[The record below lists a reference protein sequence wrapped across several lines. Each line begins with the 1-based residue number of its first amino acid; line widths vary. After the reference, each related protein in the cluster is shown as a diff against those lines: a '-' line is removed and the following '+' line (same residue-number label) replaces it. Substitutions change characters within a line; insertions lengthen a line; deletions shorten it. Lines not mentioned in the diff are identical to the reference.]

1 MKRVKSGASFGSVR
15 SQMLQGA
22 CVGLFLAFCAVG
34 SWAQQA
40 ILGRVVDNSGA
51 VISGAQVAARNMAT
65 GIENETKTNAAGAY
79 QFPSLS
85 IGEYKVEVVKAGFA
99 KGMALRVDL
108 LVGARQQ
115 VNFIL
120 KVGKA
125 SQTVEVSGQTPLI
138 PTEMTS
144 HGQVIR
150 SIQILQL
157 PLNDRD
163 PARLASL
170 AAGVVISAENMG
182 DLSDGVREG
191 AFNINGLR
199 SDDNNYILDGVDNN
213 EMGTSN
219 QGFSYQV
226 IQLPPDA
233 LAEFKVETNN
243 FTAQQ
248 GRNGGAVIAEIS
260 KSGGNQFHG
269 SLWEFNRNT
278 VFDAAGYFAKHGAKP
293 QLNRNQFGGTFS
305 GPILRRKAFFF
316 LDAEIFRQATSADNY
331 STLPTMDERQGVFS
345 VPVENPLT
353 GVVYAANAPI
363 FASDLSPFVIKVLSY
378 LPEPN
383 VGNGLTANN
392 YFSQTRQ
399 SMRTHNEDLKIDY
412 HISRKWKMFARLS
425 NRRALVF
432 SGAPIPGLAGGDS
445 NGNVH
450 VFNKQLATGA
460 TWILSPNSLLDF
472 HFGFDTTQAG
482 KAPVLLGGPS
492 MYSLFGITG
501 LPDSPTV
508 TGGLTAQVITGYSQ
522 LGRQPTSPQFQN
534 PLLYDPKVDYTFVH
548 GLHTIQ
554 AGYQFQGI
562 HTAVGD
568 LNTIYGE
575 DTYSGEFSRPAGGSG
590 SAALYDMSDFLFG
603 LRSQYQLETYFVP
616 QMRQRMQFAYVQDAW
631 SVTPKLNLNYGLRYE
646 FATPLFEA
654 DNKLSNFDPA
664 TLSIVQA
671 KAGSI
676 YDRSL
681 VHPDYKDFAPRVGLA
696 YLATPRITIRSSYGI
711 FYNHGDRV
719 GSGNILGLNAP
730 QVVQATVVQTPDQ
743 SGFRTT
749 QAGYP
754 IGLTDPSSF
763 NRATDTLAALDMHMR
778 AAMVQ
783 QWFLGVDQ
791 QIGRSTVAALSY
803 VGNHAVR
810 LLMFVD
816 ANQANPNPEGMI
828 IPLNERRFRYPGFA
842 SISEGVPYGASNY
855 NALQAK
861 LEHQW
866 SHGLF
871 FLDNLT
877 WSHGLDNST
886 LALENPNGTTAK
898 PQNLYDLR
906 SEYASSIYNMSLVN
920 SMSLVWSVPVG
931 QGREFGSAM
940 GAALNEVLGGWQLS
954 AVSSQHSGQPVDL
967 EYVPTPAYQVSAALP
982 SWQGGTQMRPNVNG
996 PVQGKHPTINN
1007 YFLTQNISLPT
1018 DPSHPFGNMSRNA
1031 GVAPGYSDVDL
1042 GISKS
1047 FPLYGN
1053 GTHLQFRSEF
1063 FNAFNRTNFTA
1074 PDGDFS
1080 DSTFGTIRSAFDAR
1094 QIQFGAKLVF

>member
-1 MKRVKSGASFGSVR
+1 M
-15 SQMLQGA
+15 
-22 CVGLFLAFCAVG
+22 CVALFCVSAF
-34 SWAQQA
+34 AQQA
-40 ILGRVVDNSGA
+40 ILGTVTDNTGA
-51 VISGAQVAARNMAT
+51 VISGAQVEAQNLAT
-65 GIENETKTNAAGAY
+65 GIESNTKTNAAGIFE
-79 QFPSLS
+79 FPALS
-85 IGEYKVEVVKAGFA
+85 IGHYKVTVAMSGFA
-99 KGMALRVDL
+99 TGTAPDVDL

-115 VNFIL
+115 VNFSL
-120 KVGKA
+120 KPGKT
-125 SQTVEVSGQTPLI
+125 SQTIEVSGQTPLV
-138 PTEMTS
+138 PTEMTA

-163 PARLASL
+163 PARLAAL
-170 AAGVVISAENMG
+170 AAGVVISAENRG
-182 DLSDGVREG
+182 DLSSGVREG

-233 LAEFKVETNN
+233 LAQFKVETNN

-248 GRNGGAVIAEIS
+248 GRNGGAVITEIS
-260 KSGGNQFHG
+260 KSGTNRFHG

-278 VFDAAGYFAKHGAKP
+278 IFDAAGYFAQHGAKP
-293 QLNRNQFGGTFS
+293 QLNRNQFGGTFA
-305 GPILRRKAFFF
+305 GPLLHNKAFFF
-316 LDAEIFRQATSADNY
+316 LDAEIFRQATSSDNY
-331 STLPTMDERQGVFS
+331 STLPTLAERQGIFGVA
-345 VPVENPLT
+345 VQNPLT
-353 GVVYAANAPI
+353 GIVYAANTQIPQ
-363 FASDLSPFVIKVLSY
+363 SDLSPFAVKVLSY
-378 LPEPN
+378 LPAPN
-383 VGNGLTANN
+383 EGNGVASNN
-392 YFSQTRQ
+392 YFSLTHQ
-399 SMRTHNEDLKIDY
+399 SVRTHNEDLRVDY
-412 HISRKWKMFARLS
+412 HPSKQWKIFARLS

-432 SGAPIPGLAGGDS
+432 SGSAIPGLAGGDS

-460 TWILSPNSLLDF
+460 TWVLSPNSLLDF

-492 MYSLFGITG
+492 MDALFGITG
-501 LPDSPTV
+501 LPTTPNI
-508 TGGLTAQVITGYSQ
+508 TGGLTAQVITGLSQ

-534 PLLYDPKVDYTFVH
+534 PLLYDPKVDYTWVH
-548 GLHTIQ
+548 GRHTIQ
-554 AGYQFQGI
+554 TGYEFQGI
-562 HTAVGD
+562 HIAVGD

-575 DTYSGEFSRPAGGSG
+575 DTYSGEFSRPTGGSG
-590 SAALYDMSDFLFG
+590 SASTYDMADFLFG

-631 SVTPKLNLNYGLRYE
+631 RATRQLTLNYGLRYE
-646 FATPLFEA
+646 YATPLFEA
-654 DNKLSNFDPA
+654 DNRLSNFDPA
-664 TLSIVQA
+664 TRSIVQA

-681 VHPDYKDFAPRVGLA
+681 VHPDYKDFAPRIGLA
-696 YLATPRITIRSSYGI
+696 YLATPRTTIRSSYGI

-730 QVVQATVVQTPDQ
+730 QVVQATVVQTPDEA
-743 SGFRTT
+743 GFRTT

-754 IGLTDPSSF
+754 IGLTDPSNFDPS
-763 NRATDTLAALDMHMR
+763 TDTLAALDMHMR

-791 QIGRSTVAALSY
+791 QINRNTIAGLYY

-816 ANQANPNPEGMI
+816 ANQANPNPEGKI
-828 IPLNERRFRYPGFA
+828 IPLNARRFRYPGFA
-842 SISEGVPYGASNY
+842 SISEGVPYGMSNY
-855 NALQAK
+855 NALEAK

-906 SEYASSIYNMSLVN
+906 AEYASSIYNMSLVN

-931 QGREFGSAM
+931 RGREFGASM
-940 GAALNEVLGGWQLS
+940 GAALDEVLGGWQLS
-954 AVSSQHSGQPVDL
+954 AMSSQNSGQPVDL
-967 EYVPTPAYQVSAALP
+967 EYVPSPAFQVSAALP
-982 SWQGGTQMRPNVNG
+982 SWLGGTQMRPNVTG
-996 PVQGKHPTINN
+996 PVQGKHPSINN
-1007 YFLTQNISLPT
+1007 YFLNKNISVPT

-1042 GISKS
+1042 GISKL
-1047 FPLYGN
+1047 FPLHYREA
-1053 GTHLQFRSEF
+1053 HLQFRSEF

-1074 PDGDFS
+1074 PNGNFS
-1080 DSTFGTIRSAFDAR
+1080 SSSFGTIRSAFAPR
-1094 QIQFGAKLVF
+1094 EIQFGAKLVF